1 MKIPESEYQNIANLY
16 DAGKTQTF
24 IGQQYGVSHT
34 YIGQILKKINHPTRV
49 GCSRVYREEVKV
61 NHQYVLEAYNEGFSY
76 SQIAEDIGITP
87 ATVIY
92 VLQQKGV
99 WQESRY
105 KFDYLRD
112 GEKLAIAYQF
122 GMTIS
127 CIKKKF
133 RCHESTVIKALK
145 EFGVSVRAKWEAT
158 AKRGRCH
165 ADQYAQL
172 YKCGYSCQEIADELG
187 CSKQNV
193 NKLIH
198 RYYPELMR
206 GKGEALKQKTRNAS
220 KLVNSVLMESD
231 KYNTLVSHSILRRNK
246 NK

>member
-24 IGQQYGVSHT
+24 IGQQYRVSHT

-76 SQIAEDIGITP
+76 SQIAEDIGITS

-122 GMTIS
+122 GMSIS
-127 CIKKKF
+127 SIKAKF
-133 RCHESTVIKALK
+133 RCHESTVTKALK
-145 EFGVSVRAKWEAT
+145 EFEVSARKRWDTVAK
-158 AKRGRCH
+158 KGKCH
-165 ADQYAQL
+165 ADQYAEL
-172 YKCGYSCQEIADELG
+172 YKYGYSCQEIANELG

-193 NKLIH
+193 DKLI
-198 RYYPELMR
+198 RKYYPEIMRSR
-206 GKGEALKQKTRNAS
+206 GKALKQKKRNAA

-231 KYNTLVSHSILRRNK
+231 KYNTLVSHSALRRDK
-246 NK
+246 